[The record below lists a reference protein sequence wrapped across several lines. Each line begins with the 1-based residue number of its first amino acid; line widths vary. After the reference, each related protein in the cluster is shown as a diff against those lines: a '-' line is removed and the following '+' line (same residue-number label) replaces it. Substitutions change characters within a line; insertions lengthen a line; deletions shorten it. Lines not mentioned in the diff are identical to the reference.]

1 MRLTFT
7 EIKNKISK
15 LVPEGLDYDVDLEAG
30 SISIITKEPA
40 SFGGAG
46 GNSLTVKIAKAIRR
60 RVVIR
65 PHPSMLSTED
75 EVNDAVS
82 RILPEEAQVR
92 RIWLDP
98 ALSEVTIEADDP
110 KSAVGQKGS
119 NIQQLRNEIGWLV
132 NIVRAPARE
141 SRTQTDIRRF
151 RKDLAEERKTLLRK
165 FGTRIYRPQRPGPSW
180 VRVTALGS
188 YREVGRAMHLVTT
201 NESKVLVDCGAK
213 PTSNRNEVQPFF
225 AAPEML
231 PLDNIDAV
239 VITHAHVDHLGMLPV
254 LFRFGYK

>member
-7 EIKNKISK
+7 EIKKKISK
-15 LVPEGLDYDVDLEAG
+15 IVPDGLDYDVDLEAG

-65 PHPSMLSTED
+65 PHSSMLSTED

-92 RIWLDP
+92 RVWLDP

-132 NIVRAPARE
+132 NVVRAPARKAE
-141 SRTQTDIRRF
+141 LRRILGGLGRT
-151 RKDLAEERKTLLRK
+151 
-165 FGTRIYRPQRPGPSW
+165 
-180 VRVTALGS
+180 
-188 YREVGRAMHLVTT
+188 
-201 NESKVLVDCGAK
+201 
-213 PTSNRNEVQPFF
+213 
-225 AAPEML
+225 
-231 PLDNIDAV
+231 
-239 VITHAHVDHLGMLPV
+239 
-254 LFRFGYK
+254 

>member
-15 LVPEGLDYDVDLEAG
+15 LVPEGLEYEVDLEAG

-188 YREVGRAMHLVTT
+188 
-201 NESKVLVDCGAK
+201 
-213 PTSNRNEVQPFF
+213 
-225 AAPEML
+225 
-231 PLDNIDAV
+231 
-239 VITHAHVDHLGMLPV
+239 
-254 LFRFGYK
+254 